1 MPMPIDS
8 SKLKRILLERRSYP
22 LMIGGALLFFGGAY
36 FFKPSWP
43 ALIGWIIALVGVIEY
58 FRGFR

>member
-1 MPMPIDS
+1 MPIDRDR
-8 SKLKRILLERRSYP
+8 LKQFISERRSYP

-36 FFKPSWP
+36 FFTPSWP
-43 ALIGWIIALVGVIEY
+43 GLIGWIVFMFGVIEF